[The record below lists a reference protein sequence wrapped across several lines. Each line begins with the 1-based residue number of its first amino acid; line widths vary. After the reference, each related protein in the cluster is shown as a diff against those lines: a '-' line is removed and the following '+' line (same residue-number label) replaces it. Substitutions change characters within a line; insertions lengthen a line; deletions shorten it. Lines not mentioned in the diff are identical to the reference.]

1 MEASV
6 VGRPGIVLADTAGLE
21 QRTHGGDGI
30 GKKSPLTC
38 GADRERRLPV
48 GSLGVGCR

>member
-1 MEASV
+1 MEASIA
-6 VGRPGIVLADTAGLE
+6 GRPGIVPADTAGLE

-30 GKKSPLTC
+30 GKKIPH
-38 GADRERRLPV
+38 GREKTLPV

>member
-1 MEASV
+1 MEASIA
-6 VGRPGIVLADTAGLE
+6 GRPGIVPADTAGLE

-30 GKKSPLTC
+30 GKKSPPDVW
-38 GADRERRLPV
+38 GLPV